1 MFGWY
6 LSIFF
11 LDFGA
16 GVGVPSFARAR
27 SAAKRARPRDVIAK
41 KSAAGG
47 GTPAACDTLEGVSYR
62 SDA

>member
-47 GTPAACDTLEGVSYR
+47 TPTDCDTLYGVSYR